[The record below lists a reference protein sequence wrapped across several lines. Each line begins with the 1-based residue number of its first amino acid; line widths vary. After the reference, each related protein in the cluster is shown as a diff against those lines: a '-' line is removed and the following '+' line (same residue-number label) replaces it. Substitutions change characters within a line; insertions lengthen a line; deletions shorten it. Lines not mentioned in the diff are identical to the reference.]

1 MRKSI
6 SLRAFPEHVAI
17 ERRLEVARAAGFEAV
32 EVNLEPGESVT
43 LDSTCE
49 ELASFRGIVES
60 AGLVVSGV
68 YSRLEWS
75 FPITSQIREKRERGQ
90 SILEGLARAAPVLGT
105 DVVLT
110 LPGAVDNS
118 LFTAEPEIV
127 GYDTAYLTAQEVLSD
142 VAHGVAADLGVVL
155 AIENTWNK
163 FLLSPLEFA
172 RFIDELGSPW
182 IAAYF
187 DVGNALRTGVP
198 QDWIRI
204 LGPRIKRVHVKDF
217 RVAVGNISGFVNLLE
232 GDVEWPAVILALR
245 AIGYD
250 SWLTAEVLPSYR
262 FHWHRLIDATAS
274 AMDSIIVNDEGAP
287 ST

>member
-6 SLRAFPEHVAI
+6 SLRAFPGHVAI

-32 EVNLEPGESVT
+32 EVNLEPGECVT
-43 LDSTCE
+43 LDSTNQ
-49 ELASFRGIVES
+49 ELAAFRAKVES
-60 AGLVVSGV
+60 TGLTVSAV

-75 FPITSQIREKRERGQ
+75 FPITSQVKEKRARGRAIMER
-90 SILEGLARAAPVLGT
+90 LAKAAPALGT

-118 LFTAEPEIV
+118 LFAADPEIV
-127 GYDTAYLTAQEVLSD
+127 GYDTAYATAQEVLGDLARGVASD
-142 VAHGVAADLGVVL
+142 VGVTFAV
-155 AIENTWNK
+155 ENTWNK

-172 RFIDELGSPW
+172 RFIDEVGSSRV
-182 IAAYF
+182 AVYF

-204 LGPRIKRVHVKDF
+204 LGRRIRRVHLKDF
-217 RVAVGNISGFVNLLE
+217 RNSVGNIHGFVNLLE
-232 GDVEWPAVILALR
+232 GDVEWPAVVSALE
-245 AIGYD
+245 AVGYD

-262 FHWHRLIDATAS
+262 HHWQRLIDGTAA
-274 AMDSIIVNDEGAP
+274 AMESIIANEDE
-287 ST
+287 SHR